1 MIGRGSRGHKPA
13 PAAAAGRRNSAFSQP
28 PQRLE
33 ERQNRA
39 SIPVMTEMEDAMGRP
54 PSGQAMTSAE
64 RQRRYVERQAAKLAA
79 ATSPVEPRSVELP
92 PVNFPGW
99 ATAAGET
106 PMLKLDHIRLDPR
119 RTAAWL
125 AQRLGRDAAIRF
137 RDELNRA
144 IGKAPVIEEGEETP

>member
-1 MIGRGSRGHKPA
+1 
-13 PAAAAGRRNSAFSQP
+13 
-28 PQRLE
+28 
-33 ERQNRA
+33 
-39 SIPVMTEMEDAMGRP
+39 MGRP
-54 PSGQAMTSAE
+54 PSGDQAMTSAE
-64 RQRRYVERQAAKLAA
+64 RQRRYVERQAAKLADSRSA
-79 ATSPVEPRSVELP
+79 PAGPGEPRSVELP

-106 PMLKLDHIRLDPR
+106 PMLKLDHVRLDSR

-144 IGKAPVIEEGEETP
+144 IGKAPVIEDAPEEVEDDHDRR

>member
-1 MIGRGSRGHKPA
+1 
-13 PAAAAGRRNSAFSQP
+13 
-28 PQRLE
+28 
-33 ERQNRA
+33 
-39 SIPVMTEMEDAMGRP
+39 MGRP

-92 PVNFPGW
+92 PVNFPGS
-99 ATAAGET
+99 ATAPGSSG
-106 PMLKLDHIRLDPR
+106 MLKLEHVKLDPK

-125 AQRLGRDAAIRF
+125 ARRLGRDAAIRL

-144 IGKAPVIEEGEETP
+144 IGKATVVIEEAAEDDHDRR